1 MIKPAQHAITL
12 HPGALFSRTLR
23 LRTTAGAAL
32 DVSGY
37 APFTME
43 IRTTAGGTL
52 MATVT
57 VDNSAAA
64 DGLLTLTLLP
74 ADSTALPQGTAAHDL
89 IDKDGNP
96 WIYGAVQIR
105 RTITQPPAVT
115 P

>member
-1 MIKPAQHAITL
+1 MIKPAQLSITL

-23 LRTTAGAAL
+23 LQTSTGAAL

-37 APFTME
+37 APFKMQ
-43 IRTTAGGTL
+43 IRTAAQGAL

-64 DGLLTLTLLP
+64 QGLLTLTL
-74 ADSTALPQGTAAHDL
+74 AAAASIALPEVTAAHDL

-96 WIYGAVQIR
+96 WIYGPAVIR
-105 RTITQPPAVT
+105 RTITQPPAA

>member
-23 LRTTAGAAL
+23 LRTTAGDAL

-37 APFTME
+37 APFTMQ
-43 IRTTAGGTL
+43 IRTAAGGAL

-64 DGLLTLTLLP
+64 AGLLTLTLLP
-74 ADSTALPQGTAAHDL
+74 ADSNGLTEGTAAHDL

-96 WIYGAVQIR
+96 WIYGPAQIR
-105 RTITQPPAVT
+105 RTITEPPAVA